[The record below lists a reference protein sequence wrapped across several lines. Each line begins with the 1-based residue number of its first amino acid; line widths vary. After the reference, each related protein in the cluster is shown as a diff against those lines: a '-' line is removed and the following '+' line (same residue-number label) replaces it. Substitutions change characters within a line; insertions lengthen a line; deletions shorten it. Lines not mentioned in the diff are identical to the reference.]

1 MADRKSTNENQSMKT
16 NSRTINR
23 GLCALALGSA
33 MAAPGAVP
41 VITDTA
47 MVPRFTIHSDLGV
60 TNQIQYSSN
69 LSQTNWVV
77 LTNLLVTQSP
87 YRFVDADAP
96 PAPQRFYR
104 VLALGTNGP
113 VPPGMVLIPAGS
125 FTMGDT
131 LGESD
136 SDELPGHT
144 NYVSAFYVDQYEITK
159 AVWDDVYDWGITHGY
174 SFEHGA
180 EGKGTNHPA
189 QSMTWY
195 DAVKWC
201 NARSE
206 KEGRTPCYYTNASL
220 SQVAI
225 YRSGQLDLSPDGVN
239 WVVSGYRLA
248 TEAEWEKAARG
259 GLSGQRFPWG
269 DSISESQANYYGGTA
284 DYSYDLG
291 PNGYNALG
299 RLGGAPY
306 TSPAGCFVA
315 NGYGLY
321 DMAGNVWEWCW
332 DWHGEYS
339 SGSQTDPHG
348 PASGSL
354 RVFRGSGWYDGAF
367 GCRAAARNYFIPSY
381 RCYDLGFRAVL
392 SSGQ

>member
-1 MADRKSTNENQSMKT
+1 MKT

-206 KEGRTPCYYTNASL
+206 KEGRTP
-220 SQVAI
+220 
-225 YRSGQLDLSPDGVN
+225 
-239 WVVSGYRLA
+239 
-248 TEAEWEKAARG
+248 
-259 GLSGQRFPWG
+259 
-269 DSISESQANYYGGTA
+269 
-284 DYSYDLG
+284 
-291 PNGYNALG
+291 
-299 RLGGAPY
+299 
-306 TSPAGCFVA
+306 
-315 NGYGLY
+315 
-321 DMAGNVWEWCW
+321 
-332 DWHGEYS
+332 
-339 SGSQTDPHG
+339 
-348 PASGSL
+348 
-354 RVFRGSGWYDGAF
+354 
-367 GCRAAARNYFIPSY
+367 
-381 RCYDLGFRAVL
+381 
-392 SSGQ
+392 